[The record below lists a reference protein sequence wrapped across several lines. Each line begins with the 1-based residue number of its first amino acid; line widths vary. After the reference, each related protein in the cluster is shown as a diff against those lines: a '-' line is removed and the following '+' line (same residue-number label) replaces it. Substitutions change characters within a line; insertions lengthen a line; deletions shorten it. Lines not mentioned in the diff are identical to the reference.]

1 MRIVIDFWISEEG
14 ELDLDQ
20 GVDQDREVDQDQDL
34 KGSIEN
40 DQGTGSLDTNRWQLY
55 DRISPQNLI
64 SKQLI
69 SHYFNIW
76 HKKFIIYWLF
86 RIKGAVY
93 VISNDPN

>member
-1 MRIVIDFWISEEG
+1 MRVVIDFWISEEG

-40 DQGTGSLDTNRWQLY
+40 DQGSLDTNRWQLY
-55 DRISPQNLI
+55 DRIFPQNLI
-64 SKQLI
+64 LKQLI
-69 SHYFNIW
+69 SYYFNIW
-76 HKKFIIYWLF
+76 HKKIIIYWLF